1 MLYADRQMVATAIL
15 LLFLEQDEDF
25 IGADPGA
32 AGDGERPP
40 APRRQAIIA
49 EGIGVEFDIVEIAK
63 RDLLDA
69 AAGLVHRGRR
79 QIGRRWIEPR
89 LAAAVQQEIGRAH
102 VCTPVTNAHLVSR
115 LLLEKKQH
123 HIPNKYNYEP
133 TETQH

>member
-1 MLYADRQMVATAIL
+1 MSLILIVHDDARIVAQILDADRQRVATAIL
-15 LLFLEQDEDF
+15 FLFLEQDEDF

-79 QIGRRWIEPR
+79 TIRSEEHTSELQSLMRNSY
-89 LAAAVQQEIGRAH
+89 AV
-102 VCTPVTNAHLVSR
+102 
-115 LLLEKKQH
+115 
-123 HIPNKYNYEP
+123 
-133 TETQH
+133 